1 MKPRVRLIVYSGF
14 NVKNMRKTLLT
25 LFVGLALCLT
35 AIAQVKVTPLDIKE
49 RTLANGLHV
58 VTLADN
64 SSPTVAI
71 HVWYNVGGK
80 NDPQGKSGFAHMF
93 EHMMFKSTKN
103 MKNEMMDRLTE
114 DVGGFNNASTWD
126 DFTNYY
132 EVVPSNYLETLLWA
146 ESDRMANLNVDDTNF
161 ASERDV
167 VKEEFRQSV
176 LAQPYGR
183 FYEYISSLSYKVH
196 PYKRGVIG
204 NLDQLNAAT
213 SADARAFHSLY
224 YRPDN
229 AYLIVVGDFDQ
240 KQLDTWVDK
249 YFGRLTHENSKIPRV
264 TEVEPERTQETRTEV
279 HGPNVPFPAVAITY
293 LGPRSD
299 DADIPALRLAESILS
314 NGDSSR
320 LYQSLVYKQNIAQ
333 EASFNLDNR
342 VDKGLLYLMA
352 IGAEKHTPEELEKA
366 LLAELRLI
374 QDKGVTDKELQ
385 KAKNQL
391 ITETIRNRQN
401 NDGKAI
407 AIERAIAYQHDP
419 KAVNGDIA
427 KLQAVT
433 AADVERVMKKYFTD
447 TNRTVIYYTQEA
459 SK

>member
-1 MKPRVRLIVYSGF
+1 
-14 NVKNMRKTLLT
+14 MRKLLLT
-25 LFVGLALCLT
+25 ALICTLV
-35 AIAQVKVTPLDIKE
+35 AISVAAQIKVAPLNIKE
-49 RTLANGLHV
+49 RTLMNGLKIV
-58 VTLADN
+58 SLQDN

-103 MKNEMMDRLTE
+103 MPNEKMDRLTE

-146 ESDRMANLNVDDTNF
+146 EAERMSNLNVDDTNF
-161 ASERDV
+161 SSERDV

-183 FYEYISSLSYKVH
+183 FNEYIGSLSYKVH

-204 NLDQLNAAT
+204 DLDQLNAAT

-240 KQLDTWVDK
+240 KQFDDWTDK
-249 YFGRLTHENSKIPRV
+249 YFNRVAKPDSIIPRV
-264 TEVEPERTQETRTEV
+264 TETEPARTTESRHV
-279 HGPNVPFPAVAITY
+279 THGPNVPFPAVAITY
-293 LGPRSD
+293 LGPKSD
-299 DADIPALRLAESILS
+299 DADIPALRIAEEILAGGE
-314 NGDSSR
+314 SSR
-320 LYQSLVYKQNIAQ
+320 LYQSLVYKKQIAQ
-333 EASFNLDNR
+333 EANFTVDNK
-342 VDKGLLYLMA
+342 VEGGLLYFMA
-352 IGAEKHTPEELEKA
+352 IASQGKTPEELEKA
-366 LLAELRLI
+366 LLAELKLI
-374 QDKGVTDKELQ
+374 QNGGVTASELE

-391 ITETIRNRQN
+391 VTETVQARQN

-407 AIERAIAYQHDP
+407 AIERAVAYQHDP
-419 KAVNGDIA
+419 RAVNFDLQ
-427 KLQAVT
+427 KLQSVT
-433 AADVERVMKKYFTD
+433 AADVQRVMKKYFSD
-447 TNRTVIYYTQEA
+447 TNRTVIYYTQDGGA
-459 SK
+459 K

>member
-1 MKPRVRLIVYSGF
+1 MGI
-14 NVKNMRKTLLT
+14 
-25 LFVGLALCLT
+25 A
-35 AIAQVKVTPLDIKE
+35 AWAQVRVAPLDIKE
-49 RTLANGLHV
+49 RVLANGLHV
-58 VTLADN
+58 VTLRDN

-80 NDPQGKSGFAHMF
+80 NDPVGKSGFAHMF

-167 VKEEFRQSV
+167 VKEEYRQSV

-240 KQLDTWVDK
+240 NQLDTWVDK
-249 YFGRLTHENSKIPRV
+249 YFARLKHDDSKIPRV
-264 TEVEPERTQETRTEV
+264 TEIEPERTRETREVV

-299 DADIPALRLAESILS
+299 DADIPALRIAESILS

-352 IGAEKHTPEELEKA
+352 IGAEQHTPEELEKA

-374 QDKGVTDKELQ
+374 QDKGVTAKELQ
-385 KAKNQL
+385 KARNQL

-419 KAVNGDIA
+419 KAVNSDIQ

-433 AADVERVMKKYFTD
+433 AADVQRVMKKYFSD

>member
-1 MKPRVRLIVYSGF
+1 
-14 NVKNMRKTLLT
+14 
-25 LFVGLALCLT
+25 
-35 AIAQVKVTPLDIKE
+35 
-49 RTLANGLHV
+49 
-58 VTLADN
+58 
-64 SSPTVAI
+64 
-71 HVWYNVGGK
+71 
-80 NDPQGKSGFAHMF
+80 
-93 EHMMFKSTKN
+93 MMFKSTKN
-103 MKNEMMDRLTE
+103 MPNEKMDRLTE

-146 ESDRMANLNVDDTNF
+146 EAERMSNLNVDDTNF

-183 FYEYISSLSYKVH
+183 FQEYISSLSYTAH

-240 KQLDTWVDK
+240 AQLDAWVDK
-249 YFGRLTHENSKIPRV
+249 YFGRLTHADSKIPRV
-264 TEVEPERTQETRTEV
+264 TEVEPARTKESRHVT

-293 LGPRSD
+293 LGPKSD
-299 DADIPALRLAESILS
+299 EADIPALQIAETILS
-314 NGDSSR
+314 GGESSR
-320 LYQSLVYKQNIAQ
+320 LYQSLVYKQNLAQ
-333 EASFNLDNR
+333 EASFSLDNR
-342 VDKGLLYLMA
+342 VEGGLLYFMA

-366 LLAELRLI
+366 LLAELKLI
-374 QDKGVTDKELQ
+374 QESGVTAKELE

-391 ITETIRNRQN
+391 ITSTIRSRQN

-407 AIERAIAYQHDP
+407 AIERAIAFQHDP
-419 KAVNGDIA
+419 KAVNFDLQ

-433 AADVERVMKKYFTD
+433 ASDVQRVMKKYFSD
-447 TNRTVIYYTQEA
+447 TNRTVIYYTQGEE
-459 SK
+459 K

>member
-1 MKPRVRLIVYSGF
+1 
-14 NVKNMRKTLLT
+14 MRKV
-25 LFVGLALCLT
+25 FAIMVAAILAVS
-35 AIAQVKVTPLDIKE
+35 AFGQVKVAPLDIKE
-49 RTLANGLHV
+49 RALANGLTV
-58 VTLADN
+58 VSLQDN

-80 NDPQGKSGFAHMF
+80 NDPEGKSGFAHMF

-103 MKNEMMDRLTE
+103 MPNEKMDRLTE

-183 FYEYISSLSYKVH
+183 FYEFISSRSYTTH

-240 KQLDTWVDK
+240 KQLDGWVDK
-249 YFGRLTHENSKIPRV
+249 YFGRLSHEDSKIPRV
-264 TEVEPERTQETRTEV
+264 TAVEPERTKEARFTE

-299 DADIPALRLAESILS
+299 DADIPALRIAEKILS
-314 NGDSSR
+314 GGESSR
-320 LYQSLVYKQNIAQ
+320 LYQSLVYKQAIAQ

-342 VDKGLLYLMA
+342 VDRGLLYFMA
-352 IGAEKHTPEELEKA
+352 IASEGKTPEQLEKG
-366 LLAELRLI
+366 LLAELKLI
-374 QDKGVTDKELQ
+374 QESGVTAKELE

-391 ITETIRNRQN
+391 ITETVRARQN

-419 KAVNGDIA
+419 KAVNFDIE

-433 AADVERVMKKYFTD
+433 AEDVQRVMKKYFND
-447 TNRTVIYYTQEA
+447 NNRVVIYYTQGDE
-459 SK
+459 K

>member
-1 MKPRVRLIVYSGF
+1 MKRLF
-14 NVKNMRKTLLT
+14 
-25 LFVGLALCLT
+25 FVWFAGLALSVSL
-35 AIAQVKVTPLDIKE
+35 AAQVKVAPLNIKE
-49 RTLANGLHV
+49 RTLANGLKV
-58 VTLADN
+58 VTMQDN

-103 MKNEMMDRLTE
+103 MPNEKMDRLTE

-146 ESDRMANLNVDDTNF
+146 EADRMTNLNVDDTNF

-176 LAQPYGR
+176 LADPYGR
-183 FYEYISSLSYKVH
+183 FNEFISSLSYTTH

-213 SADARAFHSLY
+213 SADARAFHNLY

-229 AYLIVVGDFDQ
+229 AYLIVVGDFDE

-249 YFGRLTHENSKIPRV
+249 YFAPLKHDESKIPRV
-264 TEVEPERTQETRTEV
+264 TELEPERTKESRHVT

-299 DADIPALRLAESILS
+299 DADIPALRIADTILS
-314 NGDSSR
+314 GGESSR

-342 VDKGLLYLMA
+342 VDRGLLYFMA
-352 IGAEKHTPEELEKA
+352 IAAEKHTPEELEKA
-366 LLAELRLI
+366 LLAELKLI
-374 QDKGVTDKELQ
+374 QDAGVTSAELE

-419 KAVNGDIA
+419 KAVNFDIQ

-433 AADVERVMKKYFTD
+433 AADVQRVMKKYFTD
-447 TNRTVIYYTQEA
+447 TNRTVIYYTQGEE
-459 SK
+459 K